1 MKQAAVAGTW
11 KSGACQRACIRHWP
25 HGLKPRDRLQA
36 PGSGARRQ
44 TAFAKDFPLAV
55 SSLLAAFLVIS
66 CWSKRKL
73 IQLCRYWP
81 KPVQIVSALP
91 GYPDLQLLADAVH
104 LCADHPPNFQPPVRP
119 PYPPPC
125 PPALPAKCGAKRGGA
140 LMQVKVLSRSQER
153 RYRERT
159 GTGEIHPTRRPV
171 AQFRTV
177 GCQDY
182 CNQPGPPWCCVRT
195 VTQAINIPQ

>member
-55 SSLLAAFLVIS
+55 SSLLSAFLAIS

-81 KPVQIVSALP
+81 EPVQTVSALP
-91 GYPDLQLLADAVH
+91 GYSDLQL
-104 LCADHPPNFQPPVRP
+104 
-119 PYPPPC
+119 
-125 PPALPAKCGAKRGGA
+125 
-140 LMQVKVLSRSQER
+140 
-153 RYRERT
+153 YREWT
-159 GTGEIHPTRRPV
+159 GTGDIPPTRQPV

-182 CNQPGPPWCCVRT
+182 CNQPGPPRCRVRT
-195 VTQAINIPQ
+195 VTQAI